1 MRALLARL
9 GDTEGI
15 QMRTG
20 IGMAVVVAIGLIW
33 SVAVLRVV
41 TSSVFFAARGESGAT
56 AGWATPSA
64 HH

>member
-1 MRALLARL
+1 M
-9 GDTEGI
+9 